1 MSIENSNDMSYRDQ
15 KWEICSFC
23 SLDNVC
29 EIIGNQKWEIC
40 SFCSLDNVCEII
52 GIRNEKYVHSVLLTM
67 CVKLSGSEMG
77 NMFILF
83 SWQCVWNYRDQK
95 WEICSFCSLD
105 NVCEIVCIT
114 YCCLKLLFCVM
125 FPLLFHVSTTVLSWL
140 PLRFSLTLINQV
152 LNITVI
158 LRL

>member
-1 MSIENSNDMSYRDQ
+1 MVYVNYLFMFQNDYKRLGHSV
-15 KWEICSFC
+15 ICSIDYWLLYVNRKF
-23 SLDNVC
+23 
-29 EIIGNQKWEIC
+29 KWYE
-40 SFCSLDNVCEII
+40 
-52 GIRNEKYVHSVLLTM
+52 
-67 CVKLSGSEMG
+67 LSGSEMRNMFILFSWQCVWNYRESEMR